1 MESDDGIVWTDS
13 SEELEN
19 SKDSELA
26 DSENDQVDNDVDN
39 DVDADVDN
47 VDNDV
52 DADIDDD
59 DQWVAYSVQIA
70 DPLLQVWNKNGILY
84 KYLTDVVEIFYDR
97 CHQYDSDVIEFF
109 RHIAFAT

>member
-39 DVDADVDN
+39 DVDAD
-47 VDNDV
+47 
-52 DADIDDD
+52 IDED
-59 DQWVAYSVQIA
+59 DQWVC
-70 DPLLQVWNKNGILY
+70 KE
-84 KYLTDVVEIFYDR
+84 LTLFVTSLTTSYVE
-97 CHQYDSDVIEFF
+97 V
-109 RHIAFAT
+109 

>member
-39 DVDADVDN
+39 DVDAD
-47 VDNDV
+47 
-52 DADIDDD
+52 IDED
-59 DQWVAYSVQIA
+59 DQSVAYSVQRA
-70 DPLLQVWNKNGILY
+70 DPLCYKFDNLIRRGLVDKNGILY
-84 KYLTDVVEIFYDR
+84 KYLTDVVEIFYD
-97 CHQYDSDVIEFF
+97 
-109 RHIAFAT
+109 

>member
-39 DVDADVDN
+39 DVDAD
-47 VDNDV
+47 
-52 DADIDDD
+52 IDED
-59 DQWVAYSVQIA
+59 DQWVAYSVQRA
-70 DPLLQVWNKNGILY
+70 DPLCY
-84 KYLTDVVEIFYDR
+84 KFDNLSSYVQAL
-97 CHQYDSDVIEFF
+97 
-109 RHIAFAT
+109 